1 MKTVTVAD
9 LRNNLS
15 RYLREV
21 RRGERFTVLSRDVPV
36 ARLTPLDVP
45 RPMLDIRP
53 PRPEAPSPGRAPL
66 PPPLP
71 GLDRQADVVDLLLAE
86 RGER

>member
-36 ARLTPLDVP
+36 ARLTPLDAP
-45 RPMLDIRP
+45 RPMLEVRP
-53 PRPEAPSPGRAPL
+53 PRPGAPPPGRAPL
-66 PPPLP
+66 PPAFP
-71 GLDRQADVVDLLLAE
+71 GLDRHADVVDLLLAE